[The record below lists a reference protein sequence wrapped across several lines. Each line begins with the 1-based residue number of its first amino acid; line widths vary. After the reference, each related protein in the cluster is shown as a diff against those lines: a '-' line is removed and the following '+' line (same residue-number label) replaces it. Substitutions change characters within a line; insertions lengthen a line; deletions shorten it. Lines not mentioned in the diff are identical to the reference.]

1 MQKVKKIG
9 EMELVN
15 SEKVKNFSITI
26 DLKNKL
32 MFFSE
37 NDGVNEPSVC
47 LSLDALTDD
56 IVEDV
61 KIKGVE

>member
-37 NDGVNEPSVC
+37 NDGNNEPSVC